1 MCDLPISGIG
11 STHMERPGCHHAR
24 TLPTD
29 TIPRAGTLGQRRPP
43 RTSPISTLSPF
54 RQQHLVL
61 RPAGGARVAG
71 RAGLRTVLAVDSIA
85 LSPGHTVPQ
94 NTALTATITLN
105 NLDAASYSSLIF
117 RADLTEFDP
126 HFETESASC
135 EDEDVGEDITIEV
148 DGSQETFTVKVYK
161 ACSHDIYAHYTL
173 DAKIFQVDTSLP
185 DGKVQL
191 ASASTRFS
199 MSRFL
204 RPGEMTLLPPAP
216 GVAAWLDP
224 DPETFAWY
232 VGEWVQFRART
243 DVSLYLNHHLG
254 VLAYGSEPGQ
264 VADQTSSISLD
275 AEEACREVGDK
286 SVHWR
291 RAINQLVWLVVCK
304 PGTAFIEVR
313 HETDAVAPL
322 REYEFRILARGE
334 DPDPPPPPP
343 PRSTRRRQSPCSQA
357 RPSLGASA

>member
-1 MCDLPISGIG
+1 MHALSLRTPSPAPGPSVKDGRPALPLSAHFPHSVSSISCCGLLV
-11 STHMERPGCHHAR
+11 A
-24 TLPTD
+24 
-29 TIPRAGTLGQRRPP
+29 
-43 RTSPISTLSPF
+43 
-54 RQQHLVL
+54 LVL
-61 RPAGGARVAG
+61 LAGPGYAQSSPSI
-71 RAGLRTVLAVDSIA
+71 SIA

>member
-1 MCDLPISGIG
+1 MCAIYPSRESVVPTWKGQDA
-11 STHMERPGCHHAR
+11 TVHA
-24 TLPTD
+24 LS
-29 TIPRAGTLGQRRPP
+29 LRPP
-43 RTSPISTLSPF
+43 SPAPGPSVKAGRPALPLSVHFPHSASSISCCGLLVA
-54 RQQHLVL
+54 LVL
-61 RPAGGARVAG
+61 LAGPGYTQSAPSI
-71 RAGLRTVLAVDSIA
+71 SIA
-85 LSPGHTVPQ
+85 LSPGHAVPQ

-126 HFETESASC
+126 HFEAASASC
-135 EDEDVGEDITIEV
+135 EDEDMGEDITIEV

-173 DAKIFQVDTSLP
+173 DAKIFQVDPSLP

-199 MSRFL
+199 MSRYL
-204 RPGEMTLLPPAP
+204 RPGEMTLPPPAP

-254 VLAYGSEPGQ
+254 VRAYGSEPDQ
-264 VADQTSSISLD
+264 VADQTL
-275 AEEACREVGDK
+275 AHPPCRVPAGRFRAKIGGIGRGVG
-286 SVHWR
+286 WR
-291 RAINQLVWLVVCK
+291 N
-304 PGTAFIEVR
+304 
-313 HETDAVAPL
+313 
-322 REYEFRILARGE
+322 
-334 DPDPPPPPP
+334 
-343 PRSTRRRQSPCSQA
+343 RRDLS
-357 RPSLGASA
+357 